1 MNFMDKIINIL
12 LICTFVSTFVDY
24 VIPILGYRFDRKPL
38 NCSFCLS
45 FWIGLVVAIVSG
57 QSYLMI
63 APLLLR
69 IIERRLL

>member
-1 MNFMDKIINIL
+1 MDKIINIL

-45 FWIGLVVAIVSG
+45 FWISLVVAIVSG
-57 QSYLMI
+57 HNYLMI

-69 IIERRLL
+69 IIERKLL

>member
-1 MNFMDKIINIL
+1 MDKIINIL

-45 FWIGLVVAIVSG
+45 FWISLIVAIVSG
-57 QSYLMI
+57 HNYLMI

-69 IIERRLL
+69 IIERKLL

>member
-1 MNFMDKIINIL
+1 MDKIINIL

-24 VIPILGYRFDRKPL
+24 VIPILGCRFDRKPL

-45 FWIGLVVAIVSG
+45 FWISLIVAIVSG
-57 QSYLMI
+57 HNYLMI

-69 IIERRLL
+69 IIERKLL